1 MSDQEIVDS
10 GEREGTKPF
19 FSRVDRSAFWTA
31 TILAFV
37 LYFYTLA
44 PTVSVEDGG
53 ELAVAADYLGVP
65 HPPGYPIWTLTTWF
79 FQWSFHWVRYYGQ
92 PDSNLELV
100 WKSVQDLFTP
110 GVQGHPNATWG
121 AGLASAVAGALACGL
136 LALLVCRSGKDLVR
150 SVRLFNERLGPR
162 AEDLFSWSAAV
173 GAGLL
178 LACSP
183 VLWSQ
188 SVIVEVYSLN
198 AFFQIL
204 VLLLIYRWMCRPQE
218 RKTLYLLAL
227 VFGLG
232 LTNHQTLL
240 FMGLALAAAVL
251 IADIKLFRDFVWAG
265 LALGGLI
272 LFNILAARAGRTDL
286 LWSSGPNG
294 GAFWIHMILFL
305 LVPLIAWRALP
316 NGRVVCSSLL
326 WAYIGVAFYIY
337 LFFAGEQNPPMNW
350 GYPRTWEG
358 FMHAVTRGQYEPI
371 TPANIF
377 SERYLVQLGLFLTDM
392 RRQFTLP
399 VTLIGFLPF
408 CAWRIQTRERGV
420 SMIWA
425 AIVIIAAAIPLIVIE
440 HPLLVADQPILSAFA
455 RTTYM
460 VLIAGL
466 VLLSA
471 IGIAQMSVAF
481 VARMGRVL
489 RDPGTGVT
497 ARAFTLGLFFL
508 LVLGVLYVD
517 VMILTACFRAATAK
531 AVLFGLALVAGP
543 IGLAALVYYAS
554 ARKGVLGYEFAP
566 RTQHWMV
573 GSGVAFFSVSFL
585 FLAILN
591 NAPDVQTQFIGRVQ
605 FIQAHA
611 IYALWLGYGALLGA
625 AFLAT
630 RLRGLV
636 SRGALALAILASP
649 GLLLWQN
656 AYDETQITL
665 LGGAEQ
671 NEHDFGWMFGYWSM
685 RGANGIL
692 EEISEAERAT
702 YPNPQYPGEMKPD
715 AIFYGGTDPGRFVP
729 TYMIFSAHVREDVYL
744 ITQNAL
750 ADATYMNVLRDLY
763 GERIWI
769 PDAMDIN
776 RAFTDYAQSRVRE
789 NADGAME
796 IKDGRV
802 SVQGVQAVMEING
815 FLTRQIFDRNKA
827 KHAFYV
833 EESYVIPWMYPYLLP
848 HGLILELCPEPV
860 ALPPERIR
868 DDRAFWDWLTD
879 RLMRNPRFL
888 RDIPAR
894 KSFSKLRTAIAGVYM
909 ARQLHEE
916 AEYAFRQ
923 AVKLYPPTPEANLRL
938 ADLYIQQGRL
948 EDALQIATEFSA
960 GDPHNDRI
968 KAQVESFRSLLDMDR
983 RRLALEAQ
991 AEAGNQSLQLF
1002 MELARIHRQMGRPDR
1017 FAALAGRMVQSE
1029 GLPKD
1034 ACIELARLSAEFNQ
1048 PGMLPILEG
1057 AIRRALAQDPADA
1070 SLWSDLIILQMS
1082 SGQEAPVFETL
1093 DAAVRAVGPN
1103 LARMLRQDPRFGG
1116 LVRHP
1121 EFLKRFPPQEIPK
1134 GALSEEL
1141 RNMIR

>member
-1 MSDQEIVDS
+1 MNDTATMES
-10 GEREGTKPF
+10 GEREGAKPF

-31 TILAFV
+31 TILSFL

-79 FQWSFHWVRYYGQ
+79 FQWAFHWVRYYGQ
-92 PDSNLELV
+92 PDSNVALV
-100 WKSVQDLFTP
+100 WKSLVDLFTP

-136 LALLVCRSGKDLVR
+136 LALLVSRSGTDLVR
-150 SVRLFNERLGPR
+150 GVRFFNERLGAR
-162 AEDLFSWSAAV
+162 AETLFAWSAAV

-204 VLLLIYRWMCRPQE
+204 VLLLIYRWMCRPKE

-265 LALGGLI
+265 LALGGLVV
-272 LFNILAARAGRTDL
+272 FNILAARAGKHDL
-286 LWSSGPNG
+286 LWSSGPDG
-294 GAFWIHMILFL
+294 GAFWVQMILFL
-305 LVPLIAWRALP
+305 LVPLIAWRVLP

-326 WAYIGVAFYIY
+326 WAYIGIGFYIY

-371 TPANIF
+371 SPANIF
-377 SERYLVQLGLFLTDM
+377 SERYLIQMGLFLTDM

-408 CAWRIQTRERGV
+408 CAWRIQARGRSV

-425 AIVIIAAAIPLIVIE
+425 ALLMIAVAVPLIIIE
-440 HPLLVADQPILSAFA
+440 HPLLVAGQAALSIAA

-460 VLIAGL
+460 LLIAGV

-471 IGIAQMSVAF
+471 IGGAHMGIAF
-481 VARMGRVL
+481 VVRMGRVL
-489 RDPGTGVT
+489 REPATGTA
-497 ARAFTLGLFFL
+497 ARAFTLGLFILIGVGFL
-508 LVLGVLYVD
+508 FVDWMVLK
-517 VMILTACFRAATAK
+517 ACFQAGTAK
-531 AVLFGLALVAGP
+531 AVLFGLVFVTAPVGLV
-543 IGLAALVYYAS
+543 ALVYHA
-554 ARKGVLGYEFAP
+554 AVRKGLLAYEFAP

-573 GSGVAFFSVSFL
+573 GTGVAFFSVSFL

-611 IYALWLGYGALLGA
+611 IYALWLGYGALFGA
-625 AFLAT
+625 AVLAA
-630 RLRGLV
+630 RLGGRILH
-636 SRGALALAILASP
+636 GALALAILASP

-656 AYDETQITL
+656 AYDETQVAL

-671 NEHDFGWMFGYWSM
+671 NEHDFGWLFGYWSM
-685 RGANGIL
+685 RGAKGIL
-692 EEISEAERAT
+692 EEISEIERAT
-702 YPNPQYPGEMKPD
+702 YPNPEYPGEMKPD

-729 TYMIFSAHVREDVYL
+729 TYMIFSAHVREDVCL

-776 RAFTDYAQSRVRE
+776 RAFTEYAQTRVRQAGD
-789 NADGAME
+789 NSME

-815 FLTRQIFDRNKA
+815 ILTRQIFDRNKA
-827 KHAFYV
+827 RHAFYV

-860 ALPPERIR
+860 GLPPERIR
-868 DDRAFWDWLTD
+868 DDRAFWDWLTA
-879 RLMRNPRFL
+879 RLMKNPKFL

-909 ARQLHEE
+909 ARQLSEE

-923 AVKLYPPTPEANLRL
+923 AVQLYPPTPEANLRL

-948 EDALQIATEFSA
+948 EDALQLAVEFSE

-968 KAQVESFRSLLDMDR
+968 KGQVENFRSLLDMDHR
-983 RRLALEAQ
+983 RRALEAQ
-991 AEAGNQSLQLF
+991 AGAGDTSLNLA
-1002 MELARIHRQMGRPDR
+1002 MELLGLHRQMGRVDR
-1017 FAALAGRMVQSE
+1017 FGAMASQMVQTP

-1034 ACIELARLSAEFNQ
+1034 AYIMIARMAAELGQ
-1048 PGMLPILEG
+1048 PGLLPIVEAAL
-1057 AIRRALAQDPADA
+1057 RQALAQDPSDLG
-1070 SLWSDLIILQMS
+1070 LWSDLLVVQMS
-1082 SGQEAPVFETL
+1082 IGQETAVFETL
-1093 DAAVRAVGPN
+1093 DAAVRAAGPG
-1103 LARMLRQDPRFGG
+1103 LIRQLRQDPRFGG
-1116 LVRHP
+1116 MVRHP
-1121 EFLKRFPPQEIPK
+1121 DFQKRYPPQEGPR

-1141 RNMIR
+1141 RNLIR